1 MLQARRETSAPFSS
15 RRAMEHSRDCAVR
28 SPNQMRKAIMKDP
41 KDHLLSWLKDAH
53 AAEEQAVTMLSNF
66 GRRIENYPELR
77 ARVEQHVRETERQ
90 AELIRG
96 CLQRHGTD
104 ASTFKDVGTKLMG
117 LGQGL
122 SGMFTSDEVM
132 KGVLASYT
140 FEHME
145 IASYKILI
153 AATRS
158 LGDAETQRVCEEIL
172 QEEIAMAKWLEEH
185 LDGLTAQFFARER
198 SDVTAKH

>member
-1 MLQARRETSAPFSS
+1 LRLAK
-15 RRAMEHSRDCAVR
+15 EHSPGCAVR
-28 SPNQMRKAIMKDP
+28 LPNRKTRKATMTDP
-41 KDHLLSWLKDAH
+41 KDHLISWLKDAH

-66 GRRIENYPELR
+66 ARRIENYPELKVR
-77 ARVEQHVRETERQ
+77 IEQHVRETERHSE
-90 AELIRG
+90 AIKG

-104 ASTFKDVGTKLMG
+104 ASMLKDMGTKLMG

-145 IASYKILI
+145 IASYRIL
-153 AATRS
+153 AAAARS
-158 LGDAETQRVCEEIL
+158 LGDAETQRVCEQIL
-172 QEEIAMAKWLEEH
+172 QEELAMAKWLEEH
-185 LDGLTAQFFARER
+185 FDGLTETFFALER
-198 SDVTAKH
+198 SGATAKH